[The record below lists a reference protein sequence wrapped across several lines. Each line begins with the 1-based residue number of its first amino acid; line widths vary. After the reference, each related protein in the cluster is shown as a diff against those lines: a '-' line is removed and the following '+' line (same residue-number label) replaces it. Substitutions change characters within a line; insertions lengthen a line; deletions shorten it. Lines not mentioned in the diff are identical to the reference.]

1 MARVFITG
9 GGGFLANHLAEL
21 LMARGDEVTF
31 LVRRAKASALPKG
44 VRLVRAD
51 LLAGSGPLIPDNTD
65 VIFHMAAKSSV
76 QESTADPRP
85 TFEVNTMGTARL
97 LEEVRTRDLPIKR
110 FVLASSG
117 HVYGPPFSG
126 RLKETHTL
134 LPRNVYSASKAAAE
148 HYALACGALYG
159 LPVSLVRIFN
169 VYGAGQKQSFVVA
182 SVLNQ
187 CLWSRELKIGNPWP
201 VRDFLYVGDAVRLF
215 ALVADRRA
223 AVGQVINAG
232 TGKGTSI
239 ETMVKLAVAATGA
252 GLRARSEKKRTRSND
267 FDRLVAEPSKARRLL
282 GWEANVSL
290 QEGLAKTAEALRAR
304 GPP

>member
-9 GGGFLANHLAEL
+9 GGGFLANHLAEH

-31 LVRRAKASALPKG
+31 LVRSAKANALPRG
-44 VRLVRAD
+44 VRHVRAD
-51 LLAGSGPLIPDNTD
+51 LLTGTGPLIPGKTD

-85 TFEVNTMGTARL
+85 TFAVNTMGTARL
-97 LEEVRTRDLPIKR
+97 LEEVRTRHLPIKR
-110 FVLASSG
+110 FVLASTG

-126 RLKETHTL
+126 KLKETHAL

-148 HYALACGALYG
+148 HYAIACSALYDV
-159 LPVSLVRIFN
+159 PVSVVRIFN
-169 VYGAGQKQSFVVA
+169 VYGPGQKQSFVVA

-187 CLWSRELKIGNPWP
+187 CLWSRDLKIGNPWP

-215 ALVADRRA
+215 ALVAERRA
-223 AVGQVINAG
+223 AVGEVLNAG
-232 TGKGTSI
+232 TGKGTTI
-239 ETMVKLAVAATGA
+239 EAMVKMAVRATGA
-252 GLRARSEKKRTRSND
+252 RLSARSEKTRTRSND
-267 FDRLVAEPSKARRLL
+267 FDRLVADPSNAARLL
-282 GWEANVSL
+282 GWQAKVGL
-290 QEGLAKTAEALRAR
+290 AEGLGMTAEALRAR